1 MFFSARVHPG
11 EIPSNH
17 LLEGIL
23 DYILKKNTNILEH
36 FVFLIVPML
45 NPDGVFRGH
54 WRVDTLG

>member
-1 MFFSARVHPG
+1 VHPG

>member
-11 EIPSNH
+11 EIPANQ